1 MINRHND
8 SMNLMLVVVLG
19 IILLISLLLVK
30 PIKMTTNA
38 NIIGNIGLPQNAI
51 EELKKLL
58 NP

>member
-1 MINRHND
+1 MINRHD
-8 SMNLMLVVVLG
+8 SMNLVFVVVLG